1 MLFCGYCVL
10 ADREYLVDEKLP
22 TVDVLLRI
30 PAVLKENRQL
40 TATEVD
46 ISRLVAHVRI
56 HVKSLIR
63 RLKKIKIL
71 SHIVLIPHE

>member
-10 ADREYLVDEKLP
+10 ADRKFLVDEKLP
-22 TVDVLLRI
+22 TVDALLRI
-30 PAVLKENRQL
+30 PAFLKGNRQL
-40 TATEVD
+40 TAREVD
-46 ISRLVAHVRI
+46 VSRLVAHVRI
-56 HVKSLIR
+56 HVKSVIR

>member
-22 TVDVLLRI
+22 TVDILLRI
-30 PAVLKENRQL
+30 PVVLKENRQL

-71 SHIVLIPHE
+71 SHIVLIPRE

>member
-10 ADREYLVDEKLP
+10 TDREYLVDEKLP

>member
-10 ADREYLVDEKLP
+10 ADREFLVDEKLP
-22 TVDVLLRI
+22 TVDALLRT
-30 PAVLKENRQL
+30 PAVLKGNRQL

-71 SHIVLIPHE
+71 SHIFLIPHE